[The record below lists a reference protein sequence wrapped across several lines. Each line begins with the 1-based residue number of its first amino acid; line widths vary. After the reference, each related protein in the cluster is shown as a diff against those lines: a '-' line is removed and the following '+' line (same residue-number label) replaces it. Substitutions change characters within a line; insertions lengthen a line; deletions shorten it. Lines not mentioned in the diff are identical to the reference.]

1 MGNTTPLTD
10 EQKKKK
16 KADRKKA
23 DRKPRPASLTQRLL
37 TVDQASAHSGI
48 PRRSLWDVI
57 AAGKLAIVKLPGQ
70 TRRSWIDR
78 RDLDALIESSRE
90 VRA

>member
-1 MGNTTPLTD
+1 VDKTAHYSDTTN
-10 EQKKKK
+10 KR
-16 KADRKKA
+16 KADR
-23 DRKPRPASLTQRLL
+23 RPRPASLTQRLL
-37 TVDQASAHSGI
+37 TITQASAVSGI

-57 AAGKLAIVKLPGQ
+57 AAGKLAIVRLPGQ
-70 TRRSWIDR
+70 TRRAWIDR